1 MNASAEK
8 WRPCADRRDR
18 SGAMRVALLMLG
30 AAYLWGCADI
40 RRASY
45 LPPVNPES
53 PVAAA
58 VETAS
63 MQSSKRPTLA
73 SVPPKPLNIPPP
85 AAVKTA
91 VIDMVRCRRAYE
103 VWAAAH
109 PALVSGTADFAQRL
123 QSRLDNN
130 PADRPTPQDQTAAE
144 ADAAKLRAYAEPP
157 PPMHP
162 GPPPLASEA
171 APPAARTAA
180 APSPLRPHAVAPTKT
195 AAAAA
200 PKASAAAQQS
210 ASAPAP
216 ATPPASAP
224 QTVAIVQPSMSP
236 LYGDPVL
243 AHCQ

>member
-8 WRPCADRRDR
+8 WRPRADRRER
-18 SGAMRVALLMLG
+18 SGAMRVVLLLLG
-30 AAYLWGCADI
+30 AAYLGGCADI

-53 PVAAA
+53 PVADA
-58 VETAS
+58 VATAS
-63 MQSSKRPTLA
+63 MQSFKRPSLA

-91 VIDMVRCRRAYE
+91 VIDMVRCRHAYE
-103 VWAAAH
+103 VWAKAH
-109 PALVSGTADFAQRL
+109 PALVSSTTDFAQGL

-130 PADRPTPQDQTAAE
+130 PADRPTPQDQAAAE

-162 GPPPLASEA
+162 GPPPVASEA
-171 APPAARTAA
+171 APPGARPAA
-180 APSPLRPHAVAPTKT
+180 APPSPRPHAVAPSKT
-195 AAAAA
+195 VVAAA
-200 PKASAAAQQS
+200 PAKAPTPAE
-210 ASAPAP
+210 APAP
-216 ATPPASAP
+216 TP
-224 QTVAIVQPSMSP
+224 QTVAIAQPSVSP
-236 LYGDPVL
+236 LYRDPVL